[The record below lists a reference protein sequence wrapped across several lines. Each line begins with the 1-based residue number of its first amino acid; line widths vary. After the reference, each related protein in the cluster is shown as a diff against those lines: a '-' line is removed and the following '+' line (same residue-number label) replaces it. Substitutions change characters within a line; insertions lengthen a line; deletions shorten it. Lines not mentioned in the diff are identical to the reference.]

1 MSIVG
6 TRPIVPPA
14 AEVAPFSKR
23 VEASTRSR
31 ESLIDLFS
39 EGDDLFFVFPET
51 GGADK
56 IGGIEGVL
64 AGTWASAPALV
75 TSGLAGV
82 PWAKGA
88 GNTIGYR
95 AATTASDVVAG
106 GADFVTRALLMWT
119 EGAIASFRQLM
130 GNSVSGGAVNTSG
143 IVYFN
148 NATEI
153 VYAHQY
159 GSKTNTN
166 VVFTMPFTLA
176 DDALV
181 MPSIAQVDN
190 GDGTQTVSCWING
203 ARCAV
208 ASVLNGTDN
217 GDDTATIQ
225 DGAPNGVTQYCWL
238 SILFSTSISAYGRFA
253 QIAMGT
259 TDDAREAALALELFG
274 VVGDSMVPAPED

>member
-1 MSIVG
+1 MSMMRGRTISPSP
-6 TRPIVPPA
+6 TPL
-14 AEVAPFSKR
+14 APFSKR

-31 ESLIDLFS
+31 ESLIDLLS
-39 EGDDLFFVFPET
+39 EGSDLFFVFPET

-56 IGGIEGVL
+56 IGGIEGDL
-64 AGTWASAPALV
+64 AGTWESAPALV

-82 PWAKGA
+82 PWAKGV
-88 GNTIGYR
+88 GTTIGYR
-95 AATTASDVVAG
+95 AATTDVDVIAG
-106 GADFVTRALLMWT
+106 GADLVTRTFLMWT
-119 EGAIASFRQLM
+119 EGAIASFRQVM
-130 GNSVSGGAVNTSG
+130 GNSAAGGATNTSG
-143 IVYFN
+143 ILYFN

-166 VVFTMPFTLA
+166 VVFTMPFALA

-181 MPSIAQVDN
+181 MPTIAQVDN
-190 GDGTQTVSCWING
+190 GDGTQTVSCWVNG

-225 DGAPNGVTQYCWL
+225 DGTPNGTTQYCWL
-238 SILFSTSISAYGRFA
+238 AILFSTSVSAYGRFVQVA
-253 QIAMGT
+253 EGT
-259 TDDAREAALALELFG
+259 TNDAREAAIAVELFG